1 MNSSGCLFIV
11 LLVVLIAAGFADG
24 LTGIGLALLAIGFFG
39 VLFSI
44 GAGSWGGICI
54 AICLGAAGI
63 GLVSIGGQK
72 GAESLANDSYN
83 SLSGQSSVED
93 YQRIIAIHYNDL
105 NAIQQDDV
113 LRWYYSRSLDLCSA
127 TIGIFSSG
135 TYSQEPSG
143 LGYLKDFIG
152 HCPSSIYKDRAQER
166 VRALVDSLYYEAS
179 RKNTYAA
186 WKEYR
191 LAVPVEDYKD
201 SDERMAAADTRWSS
215 DRAAWATAL
224 SLNSIAGYKKYLS
237 LFPNG
242 RHRREAD
249 KKLIDMSVA
258 FAFAGEHGDLPQM
271 DQVVYGGGS
280 TATISVTN
288 RTSYTLT
295 LMYSGNESK
304 RLVLSPKS
312 TGSVRLKNGS
322 YRIVASIDA
331 SNVRDYAGVETI
343 KGGAYEV
350 EYYISTAVPSY
361 RYR

>member
-1 MNSSGCLFIV
+1 MNSRGCLFIV
-11 LLVVLIAAGFADG
+11 LLVVLIIAGAANG
-24 LTGIGLALLAIGFFG
+24 LPGIGFALLAIGFFG

-54 AICLGAAGI
+54 ALCLGGAGI
-63 GLVSIGGQK
+63 GLVFIGEEKRAVSQ
-72 GAESLANDSYN
+72 ANDSYN
-83 SLSGQSSVED
+83 SLSWQSSVED
-93 YQRIIAIHYNDL
+93 YRKIIAIHYNDL

-127 TIGIFSSG
+127 TIGTFSSG
-135 TYSQEPSG
+135 GYSGEPSG
-143 LGYLKDFIG
+143 LGYLEDFIG
-152 HCPSSIYKDRAQER
+152 RVPSSIYKDWAQKR
-166 VRALVDSLYYEAS
+166 VRVLVDSLYYEAS

-186 WKEYR
+186 WKEYQR
-191 LAVPVEDYKD
+191 AVPISDYKD
-201 SDERMAAADTRWSS
+201 SGERMAAVDTRWSS

-224 SLNSIAGYKKYLS
+224 SLNSIAGYEKYLS

-242 RHRREAD
+242 RYRREAD
-249 KKLIDMSVA
+249 KKVIDMSVA
-258 FAFAGEHGDLPQM
+258 FAFARDHGDLPQM
-271 DQVVYGGGS
+271 DRVGYGGGS
-280 TATISVTN
+280 TAIISVTN

-312 TGSVRLKNGS
+312 TGSVELKNGN
-322 YRIVASIDA
+322 YRIVASVDA
-331 SNVRDYAGVETI
+331 SNVRKYAGVETI

-350 EYYISTAVPSY
+350 EYYISTTVPSY